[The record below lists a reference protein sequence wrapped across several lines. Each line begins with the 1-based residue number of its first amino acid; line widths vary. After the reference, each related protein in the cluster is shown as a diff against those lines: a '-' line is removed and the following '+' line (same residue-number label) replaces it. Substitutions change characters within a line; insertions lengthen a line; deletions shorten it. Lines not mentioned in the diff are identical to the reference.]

1 MSSQYKQEAR
11 NWAKSWAGYSVRVS
25 NYTGYSMVEVS
36 NGDRKINAW
45 FDESGQETAKT
56 GDVGFTD
63 ETVKEL
69 KEWIDAQTTNLYGR
83 NVSGK
88 WLIYFAQQLGW

>member
-11 NWAKSWAGYSVRVS
+11 NWAKAWADYQHRVTD
-25 NYTGYSMVEVS
+25 YVGYSMVEVWK
-36 NGDRKINAW
+36 GDRKINAW
-45 FDESGQETAKT
+45 FDETGQETAKT

-69 KEWIDAQTTNLYGR
+69 KEWIDAQ
-83 NVSGK
+83 
-88 WLIYFAQQLGW
+88 